1 VESIAIT
8 PSQIGWVRCAEMYSS
23 SAKAI
28 IRGFPRVLMNVDWDL
43 AISSFFIKLQSDLKD
58 NLVGIVIPEGE
69 VYESNVLVIVRR
81 RDLDTISRILRIAGE
96 IEDMFG
102 GRVAINPYIA
112 LEGEENVIKAFKEAS
127 RGDDHVDQEIQRK
140 ALEIFRE
147 KLEGIDYI
155 VDVVIP
161 EGEVYESNVLVI
173 VRRRDLDTIS
183 RILRIAG
190 EIEDM
195 FGGRVAINPYIA
207 LEGEENVIK
216 AFKEASRGGS

>member
-1 VESIAIT
+1 VKSIAIT

-28 IRGFPRVLMNVDWDL
+28 TRGFPRVLMNVDWDL
-43 AISSFFIKLQSDLKD
+43 AISSFFIRLQSDLKD

-69 VYESNVLVIVRR
+69 VYESNVLVIVRK

-173 VRRRDLDTIS
+173 VRKRDLDTIS

>member
-1 VESIAIT
+1 VKSIAIT

-43 AISSFFIKLQSDLKD
+43 AISSFFIRLQSDLKD

>member
-1 VESIAIT
+1 VKSIAIT

-28 IRGFPRVLMNVDWDL
+28 IRGFPKVLMNVDWDL
-43 AISSFFIKLQSDLKD
+43 AMSSFFIRLQSDLKD

-96 IEDMFG
+96 IEDMFS

-195 FGGRVAINPYIA
+195 FSGRVAINPYIA